1 LFLTPGELVL
11 LEGKHTM
18 AVRPILTHPDAVLR
32 RKAEPVT
39 AIDADLQR
47 LIDDMIET
55 MYAAPG
61 IGLAAPQVGVPLQV
75 FVVDVSS
82 GKDPHALMT
91 FINPELLRLE
101 GRVREDEGCLSV
113 PGVYGV
119 TPRAQKVQLRGLNR
133 TGEMVEV
140 EGEGLFARA
149 LQHETDHLQGFLF
162 FDRMGPVGR
171 DLIKRKYKRAQR
183 QHHE

>member
-1 LFLTPGELVL
+1 
-11 LEGKHTM
+11 M
-18 AVRPILTHPDAVLR
+18 AVLPILTHPDTVLR

-39 AIDADLQR
+39 TIDAEIQR

-61 IGLAAPQVGVPLQV
+61 IGLAATQVGIPLQV
-75 FVVDVSS
+75 FVVDVTS

-91 FINPELLRLE
+91 FINPQVLRLE

-119 TPRAQKVQLRGLNR
+119 TPRAQKARIRGLNR
-133 TGEMVEV
+133 AGEAVEV
-140 EGEGLFARA
+140 EGEGLLARA
-149 LQHETDHLQGFLF
+149 FQHETDHLHGFLF

-183 QHHE
+183 QHQE